1 MLSLLRCEWYQ
12 VRKSLYFK
20 ITVIILVVASVMFGF
35 DSTSADKISY
45 WKAWDKMYLL
55 YFGGGVY
62 SAMSDSAMG
71 LLLASL
77 FAGWMIGG
85 SFENRVIQ
93 ESISY
98 GKKRSSVYLAKM
110 LMYSIV
116 VIMLCLIYWCF
127 TALPAGLKNGLGTAD
142 VCGNLVQIRYII
154 GMVFAGSVAYISVI
168 TICGVIA
175 FFVRKTG
182 ATMGICFVGI
192 LFGGNLLASILSE
205 DIIKI
210 INYTP
215 LGLYRHGL
223 KLDVTWSDICRTVMI
238 SLFWIILFWTIGY
251 LKFKKTELK

>member
-12 VRKSLYFK
+12 VRKSLSLK
-20 ITVIILVVASVMFGF
+20 ITVIILAIASIIFGCKITNTNISDIKAF
-35 DSTSADKISY
+35 DQRH
-45 WKAWDKMYLL
+45 LL

-62 SAMSDSAMG
+62 SAMSDGALA
-71 LLLASL
+71 LLVASL

-116 VIMLCLIYWCF
+116 VIVLCLIYWCF

-142 VCGNLVQIRYII
+142 VCGNLVQIPYII
-154 GMVFAGSVAYISVI
+154 GMVAAGSVAYISVI
-168 TICGVIA
+168 TICGIIA

-215 LGLYRHGL
+215 LGLYRHVL
-223 KLDVTWSDICRTVMI
+223 KLDVTWSDISRTVLI
-238 SLFWIILFWTIGY
+238 SLLWIILFWTVGY

>member
-12 VRKSLYFK
+12 VRKSLSFK
-20 ITVIILVVASVMFGF
+20 IMVIIMAVVSVIFGY
-35 DSTSADKISY
+35 DIIDTANISNL
-45 WKAWDKMYLL
+45 KALDEMHYL

-62 SAMSDSAMG
+62 NAMRDSALA
-71 LLLASL
+71 LLVASL

-98 GKKRSSVYLAKM
+98 GKKRSSVYLVKM

-116 VIMLCLIYWCF
+116 VIVLCLIYWCF
-127 TALPAGLKNGLGTAD
+127 RALPAGLQNGFGTAD
-142 VCGNLVQIRYII
+142 VCGNLVQVPYII
-154 GMVFAGSVAYISVI
+154 GMVAAGSVAYISVI
-168 TICGVIA
+168 AICGVIA
-175 FFVRKTG
+175 FFARKTG

-210 INYTP
+210 VNYTP
-215 LGLYRHGL
+215 LGLYRHVL
-223 KLDVTWSDICRTVMI
+223 KLDVTWSDISQTVMI
-238 SLFWIILFWTIGY
+238 SLFWIILFWTVGY

>member
-12 VRKSLYFK
+12 VRKSLFLK
-20 ITVIILVVASVMFGF
+20 ITVIILVVASVIFGC
-35 DSTSADKISY
+35 KITDAANISNL
-45 WKAWDKMYLL
+45 KAWDEMYLL

-62 SAMSDSAMG
+62 SAMSDGAMA
-71 LLLASL
+71 LLVASL

-110 LMYSIV
+110 LMYSSV
-116 VIMLCLIYWCF
+116 VIVLCLIYWCF

-142 VCGNLVQIRYII
+142 ICGNLVQIHYII
-154 GMVFAGSVAYISVI
+154 GMVVAGSVAYISVI
-168 TICGVIA
+168 TICGIIA

-205 DIIKI
+205 DMIKI
-210 INYTP
+210 VNYTP
-215 LGLYRHGL
+215 LGLYRHVL
-223 KLDVTWSDICRTVMI
+223 KLDVTWFDICQTVMI
-238 SLFWIILFWTIGY
+238 SLFWIILFWTVGY
-251 LKFKKTELK
+251 FKFQKTELK

>member
-12 VRKSLYFK
+12 VRKSLSLK
-20 ITVIILVVASVMFGF
+20 ITVIILAATSVIFGCKL
-35 DSTSADKISY
+35 TNNANISDIM
-45 WKAWDKMYLL
+45 ARDQMHLL
-55 YFGGGVY
+55 YFGGSVY
-62 SAMSDSAMG
+62 SAMSDGALA
-71 LLLASL
+71 LLVASL

-116 VIMLCLIYWCF
+116 VIMLCLIYWSF

-142 VCGNLVQIRYII
+142 VCGNLVQIPYII
-154 GMVFAGSVAYISVI
+154 GMVAAGSVAYISVI
-168 TICGVIA
+168 TICGIIA

-215 LGLYRHGL
+215 LGLYRHVL
-223 KLDVTWSDICRTVMI
+223 KLDVTWSDICRTVVI
-238 SLFWIILFWTIGY
+238 SLLWIILFWTVGY
-251 LKFKKTELK
+251 LKFEKTELK

>member
-1 MLSLLRCEWYQ
+1 
-12 VRKSLYFK
+12 
-20 ITVIILVVASVMFGF
+20 
-35 DSTSADKISY
+35 
-45 WKAWDKMYLL
+45 MYLL

-62 SAMSDSAMG
+62 SAMSDGAMA
-71 LLLASL
+71 LLVASL

-110 LMYSIV
+110 LMYSSV
-116 VIMLCLIYWCF
+116 VIVLCLIYWCF

-142 VCGNLVQIRYII
+142 ICGNLVQIHYII
-154 GMVFAGSVAYISVI
+154 GMVVAGSVAYISVI
-168 TICGVIA
+168 TICGIIA

-205 DIIKI
+205 DMIKI
-210 INYTP
+210 VNYTP
-215 LGLYRHGL
+215 LGLYRHVL
-223 KLDVTWSDICRTVMI
+223 KLDVTWFDICQTVMI
-238 SLFWIILFWTIGY
+238 SLFWIILFWTVGY
-251 LKFKKTELK
+251 FKFQKTELK

>member
-12 VRKSLYFK
+12 VRKSLSLK
-20 ITVIILVVASVMFGF
+20 ITVIILAAASIMFGF
-35 DSTSADKISY
+35 DTIDADRISDL
-45 WKAWDKMYLL
+45 KAWDQMYLL
-55 YFGGGVY
+55 YFGGGVC
-62 SAMSDSAMG
+62 SAMRDSALG
-71 LLLASL
+71 LLVASL

-116 VIMLCLIYWCF
+116 VIVLCLIYWCF

-142 VCGNLVQIRYII
+142 VCGNLVQIHYII
-154 GMVFAGSVAYISVI
+154 GMVAAGSVAYISVI
-168 TICGVIA
+168 TICGIIA

-182 ATMGICFVGI
+182 TAMGICFVGI

-210 INYTP
+210 VNYTP
-215 LGLYRHGL
+215 LGLYRHVL

>member
-12 VRKSLYFK
+12 VRKSLSLK
-20 ITVIILVVASVMFGF
+20 ITVIILVVASVIFGC
-35 DSTSADKISY
+35 KITDAANISNI
-45 WKAWDKMYLL
+45 KAWDQMYLL

-62 SAMSDSAMG
+62 SAMSDGAMA
-71 LLLASL
+71 LLVASL

-85 SFENRVIQ
+85 SFENRMIQ

-142 VCGNLVQIRYII
+142 ICGNLVQIHYII
-154 GMVFAGSVAYISVI
+154 GMVAAGSMAYISVI

-210 INYTP
+210 VNYTP
-215 LGLYRHGL
+215 LGLYRHVL
-223 KLDVTWSDICRTVMI
+223 KLDVTLFDICQTVMI

-251 LKFKKTELK
+251 LKFQKTELK

>member
-12 VRKSLYFK
+12 VRKSLSFK
-20 ITVIILVVASVMFGF
+20 ITAIILAVASVMFGF
-35 DSTSADKISY
+35 EITGADKISNL
-45 WKAWDKMYLL
+45 KARDEMFLL

-62 SAMSDSAMG
+62 SAMSDGAMA
-71 LLLASL
+71 LLVASL

-116 VIMLCLIYWCF
+116 VIVLCLIYWCF
-127 TALPAGLKNGLGTAD
+127 CALPAGLKNGLGTAD
-142 VCGNLVQIRYII
+142 ICGNLVQIHYII
-154 GMVFAGSVAYISVI
+154 GMAAAGSVAYISVI
-168 TICGVIA
+168 TICGIIA

-215 LGLYRHGL
+215 LGLYRHVL
-223 KLDVTWSDICRTVMI
+223 KLDVTWFDICQTVAI
-238 SLFWIILFWTIGY
+238 SLCWIVLFWTIGY
-251 LKFKKTELK
+251 LKFQKTELK

>member
-20 ITVIILVVASVMFGF
+20 ITVIILAATSVIFGY
-35 DSTSADKISY
+35 DIIDAANISNL
-45 WKAWDKMYLL
+45 KTWDEMHFL

-62 SAMSDSAMG
+62 NAMMDGALA
-71 LLLASL
+71 LLVASL

-116 VIMLCLIYWCF
+116 VIVLCLIYWCF
-127 TALPAGLKNGLGTAD
+127 RALPAGLQNGLGTAD
-142 VCGNLVQIRYII
+142 VCGNLVQVPYII
-154 GMVFAGSVAYISVI
+154 GMVAAGSVAYISVI
-168 TICGVIA
+168 TICGIIA

-215 LGLYRHGL
+215 LGLYRHVL
-223 KLDVTWSDICRTVMI
+223 KLDVTWSDICRTVVI